1 LVTEA
6 RVCKRRAQG
15 CHLKAELPGISL
27 RPFRRTS
34 NALTNIPPGLAG
46 APAPEKYHRGH
57 QPPVKAMGFIV
68 IGISLGV
75 RTRFVSHRYDKI
87 WIFVCAQKLA
97 DMTNLIHRAK
107 SKNGKVAK
115 K

>member
-1 LVTEA
+1 MQTTCPRLSSESGTAGNLAATVPSH
-6 RVCKRRAQG
+6 VQ
-15 CHLKAELPGISL
+15 
-27 RPFRRTS
+27 RP
-34 NALTNIPPGLAG
+34 TNTPPGLAG

-87 WIFVCAQKLA
+87 WIFVYAQKLA